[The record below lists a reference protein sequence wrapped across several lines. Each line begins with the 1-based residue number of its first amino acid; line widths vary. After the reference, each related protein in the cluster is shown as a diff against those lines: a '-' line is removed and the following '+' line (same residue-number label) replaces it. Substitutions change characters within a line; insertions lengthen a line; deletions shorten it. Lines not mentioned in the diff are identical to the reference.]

1 VAVRMLL
8 VMAVLM
14 VLYGCG
20 QSSPAPRGPEKEGGV
35 EPKTVTPSGASG
47 EERRG
52 EPTPQVEGDIPIA
65 GTIGESVE
73 ASSFDLR
80 VLDYF
85 VSDSFYYLAD
95 PGFGQPQA
103 YVSEA
108 GKFVVVDYSV
118 TNTSA
123 ETIRPSPMGRLHAGA
138 GDTVEVYE
146 QNDQIVPGGRM
157 SPEMRMDEIAPRQV
171 RVSQFVFD
179 VPDDVDPELVA
190 VTDGLTV
197 TSSFDVG
204 AVDLT
209 EGDPRG
215 PRPEEILA
223 LQYEYGNMA
232 AYEQAYE
239 LFAQETKERVSE
251 QTYVFAQER
260 DNQEN
265 SIAFTG
271 YSFPSVDVRGDRA
284 TIERVATYSN
294 EDEAG
299 RDKATQEMVLE
310 DDGWRI
316 VMRDEQY
323 DFFLSGGE
331 TAPSNASASGTV
343 SASP

>member
-8 VMAVLM
+8 VMAVLI

-20 QSSPAPRGPEKEGGV
+20 QSSPAPQGPEKEGGV

-52 EPTPQVEGDIPIA
+52 EPTPQVQGDIPIA
-65 GTIGESVE
+65 RTIGESVE

-80 VLDYF
+80 ILDYF

-95 PGFGQPQA
+95 PYFGQPQA

-108 GKFVVVDYSV
+108 GKFVVVNYSV

-123 ETIRPSPMGRLHAGA
+123 ETIRPTPMGRLHAGA

-179 VPDDVDPELVA
+179 VPDEVDPELVA
-190 VTDGLTV
+190 VTDGPTV

-209 EGDPRG
+209 ESDPQG

-323 DFFLSGGE
+323 DFFLGGGE
-331 TAPSNASASGTV
+331 TAPSNASASGTA